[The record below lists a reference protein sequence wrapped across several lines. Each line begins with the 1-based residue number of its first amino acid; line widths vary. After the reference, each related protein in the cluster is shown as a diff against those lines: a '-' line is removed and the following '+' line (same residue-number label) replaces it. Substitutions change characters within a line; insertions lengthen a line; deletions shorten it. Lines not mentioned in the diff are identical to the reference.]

1 MRVAI
6 RACGNNAY
14 NTNLSQNWLRHLYAV
29 MSNRILATDYHSVLP
44 SEKLLAEE
52 LAKTRRELEARGL
65 GNVGDRE

>member
-1 MRVAI
+1 
-6 RACGNNAY
+6 
-14 NTNLSQNWLRHLYAV
+14 